1 MAHDTLA
8 PWAETVIQS
17 DRLMSADDLAH
28 LPDEGRGYELVEGR
42 LVKMAPTKGRHGDVT
57 ADLIAALRV
66 FAKARHLGRVLAS
79 ETGFL
84 LSRPGQPDTVLAPDV
99 SFVRTEHVPN
109 LNSPES
115 DTFWPLAPDLVAEV
129 VSTSQGKPEMA
140 EKMRLWLSFGVRLGW
155 VVWPKTKKV
164 DLWLPGH
171 DQPVKTLGV
180 NDALD
185 GLDVVPGFTYAVAD
199 LFA

>member
-1 MAHDTLA
+1 
-8 PWAETVIQS
+8 
-17 DRLMSADDLAH
+17 
-28 LPDEGRGYELVEGR
+28 
-42 LVKMAPTKGRHGDVT
+42 
-57 ADLIAALRV
+57 
-66 FAKARHLGRVLAS
+66 
-79 ETGFL
+79 
-84 LSRPGQPDTVLAPDV
+84 
-99 SFVRTEHVPN
+99 
-109 LNSPES
+109 
-115 DTFWPLAPDLVAEV
+115 
-129 VSTSQGKPEMA
+129 MA

-155 VVWPKTKKV
+155 VVWPKRKKV